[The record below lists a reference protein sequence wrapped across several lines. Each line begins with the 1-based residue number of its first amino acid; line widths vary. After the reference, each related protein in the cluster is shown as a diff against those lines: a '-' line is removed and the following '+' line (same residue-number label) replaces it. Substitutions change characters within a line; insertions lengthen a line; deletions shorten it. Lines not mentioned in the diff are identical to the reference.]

1 MKLVW
6 ATLAVLVLLAGC
18 ASSAPVGVDETAT
31 TVAVQDEA
39 PVEVADLAGS
49 SWVLESRSSG
59 TLPDPLPDDIRTV
72 IRIQFEPDDRVV
84 GQAFCAGY
92 GGTYAQDG
100 ASIRLEVLDIE
111 DEECGEPFDDINTRY
126 IQDLFEVDGVA
137 IADDQLTLTGPSIE
151 YVFRAA

>member
-1 MKLVW
+1 MRLVW
-6 ATLAVLVLLAGC
+6 TTLAALLLLGGC
-18 ASSAPVGVDETAT
+18 ASSDPAAGDESAT
-31 TVAVQDEA
+31 TDVVEDDA
-39 PVEVADLAGS
+39 PVEIADLVGS
-49 SWVLESRSSG
+49 SWVLESRASG
-59 TLPDPLPDDIRTV
+59 PLPDPPPDDIRTAV
-72 IRIQFEPDDRVV
+72 RIQFEPDDRVV

-137 IADDQLTLTGPSIE
+137 IDDDQLTLTGPSIE